1 MSIIIIHIIII
12 KMENIVPLPI
22 ELTNLILEFSGYHK
36 LRNGR
41 YMRQLAEPELFDIAI
56 KIQRMPKIIHGYVKI
71 KMPTTITTTT
81 NKLET
86 TIILFYNSPSI
97 YKKSTRL

>member
-1 MSIIIIHIIII
+1 MIFTGI
-12 KMENIVPLPI
+12 LPI

-36 LRNGR
+36 LRNGE
-41 YMRQLAEPELFDIAI
+41 YMKQITEVKLFNMDI
-56 KIQRMPKIIHGYVKI
+56 KIQRMPKIIRGCVKI
-71 KMPTTITTTT
+71 KMPTTTTT

-97 YKKSTRL
+97 YKNSSRL